1 MAAIKAI
8 NEVVNRKGVN
18 SFVLMTLIRATGMDI
33 IVNPLS
39 KGQGEYSTK

>member
-1 MAAIKAI
+1 MRAI
-8 NEVVNRKGVN
+8 NEVVNTKGIK
-18 SFVLMTLIRATGMDI
+18 SFLLITLIKATGIDI